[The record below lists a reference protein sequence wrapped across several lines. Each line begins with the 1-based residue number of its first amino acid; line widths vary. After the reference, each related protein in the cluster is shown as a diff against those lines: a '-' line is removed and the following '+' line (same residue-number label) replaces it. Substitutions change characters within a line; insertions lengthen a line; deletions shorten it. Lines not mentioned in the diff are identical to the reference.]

1 MKYQVIVPKKV
12 QREIDKIDNR
22 FRLKIIAALTILSG
36 NPFLGKK
43 LEGDYKGNWSF
54 RVWPYRI
61 IYRIKNEKM
70 IVLIVKVG
78 HRGGVYKK

>member
-22 FRLKIIAALTILSG
+22 FRSKIIAALTILSG

-61 IYRIKNEKM
+61 IYRIENKKM

-78 HRGGVYKK
+78 HCGGVYKK

>member
-61 IYRIKNEKM
+61 IYRIENKKM